1 MEQLFTNIQNREVQA
16 LLGLFEGGH
25 ANVSLP
31 SFGVISNDRVF
42 AMLVEKIARFLSR
55 MNITAD
61 YLGGFAGEG
70 RRVDR
75 YRLHYVFR
83 DTEREEDLVYEIPV
97 GIVSDLKN
105 GKITAAR
112 IYAAMEYAVGKQ
124 ILRPAFWPANEAAKA
139 ALPESVTAIWP
150 EEGTVAEAGAVLV
163 AKGAA
168 CIEEN
173 ILMIQGDICTPQARL
188 SVYLLDENGQVT
200 ARETY
205 GEVVWD
211 FKLWPTLY

>member
-112 IYAAMEYAVGKQ
+112 VYAAMEYAVGKQ
-124 ILRPAFWPANEAAKA
+124 ILRPAFWQANEAAKA
-139 ALPESVTAIWP
+139 PCPKV
-150 EEGTVAEAGAVLV
+150 
-163 AKGAA
+163 
-168 CIEEN
+168 
-173 ILMIQGDICTPQARL
+173 
-188 SVYLLDENGQVT
+188 
-200 ARETY
+200 
-205 GEVVWD
+205 
-211 FKLWPTLY
+211 